1 MSQLV
6 DLGQR
11 IAYLARKKTE
21 LQTPIQELRAK
32 IRQTR
37 LEKKDLKPLFE
48 NFEYQQFETLSM
60 DLERLKSSAEYCLNA
75 GNEDYF
81 LVKEVRRLEQMG
93 PGLQRFEKLKKQY
106 RDDMLSLTEL
116 EQIYKATC
124 EDLERLRHIER
135 NTLEGSQDLG
145 GSESDES
152 TSFYQM
158 LQE

>member
-1 MSQLV
+1 MTQLV

-11 IAYLARKKTE
+11 ISYLARKKTE

-37 LEKKDLKPLFE
+37 LEKKDLKPSFE
-48 NFEYQQFETLSM
+48 NFEYQQFETLKM
-60 DLERLKSSAEYCLNA
+60 DLERLKLSAEYSLNSD
-75 GNEDYF
+75 NEDYF

-93 PGLQRFEKLKKQY
+93 PGLRRYEKLKKQY

-116 EQIYKATC
+116 EQIYRATC

-135 NTLEGSQDLG
+135 NTLEGSLDLYN
-145 GSESDES
+145 SESDES

-158 LQE
+158 LQ